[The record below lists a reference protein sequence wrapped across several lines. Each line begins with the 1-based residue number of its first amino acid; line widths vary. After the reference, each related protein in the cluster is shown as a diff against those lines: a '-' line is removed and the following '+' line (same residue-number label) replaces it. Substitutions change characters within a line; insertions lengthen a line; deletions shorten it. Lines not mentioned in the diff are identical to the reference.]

1 MVVLL
6 QIIPCLGDEALG
18 AAVLL
23 HGVIHV
29 LLDQLLHLWSHDS
42 HSNTSSNLTQQ
53 HHYHQHGERTQH
65 ADILLLGSAAPK
77 EGNYQD
83 DGAQD
88 DEANSR
94 GLKLAIKELQVRAEE
109 DLGDDPYRNQD
120 DPGQEEDEIEDEDQ
134 VLDREWATS

>member
-1 MVVLL
+1 MYLNIFSL
-6 QIIPCLGDEALG
+6 KQIKIRNFTP
-18 AAVLL
+18 
-23 HGVIHV
+23 
-29 LLDQLLHLWSHDS
+29 QRSHKS
-42 HSNTSSNLTQQ
+42 EST
-53 HHYHQHGERTQH
+53 YRTQH

-120 DPGQEEDEIEDEDQ
+120 DPGQLKFKEN
-134 VLDREWATS
+134 V

>member
-1 MVVLL
+1 
-6 QIIPCLGDEALG
+6 
-18 AAVLL
+18 
-23 HGVIHV
+23 
-29 LLDQLLHLWSHDS
+29 
-42 HSNTSSNLTQQ
+42 
-53 HHYHQHGERTQH
+53 
-65 ADILLLGSAAPK
+65 SAASK